1 MNVHDFNYLLPQNLI
16 AQSPVDPRDHSRMMV
31 VSRKENTIEHKH
43 FYNLPEY
50 IEPHDLMVFND
61 SRVIRARL
69 HGRRRTTGAK
79 VEILLLHRL
88 SRGLWQALVRP
99 GRRMA
104 VGTLVD
110 VGNGKQNLAIEVTD
124 VSEDGI
130 RTVSLSSDDDVDKF
144 GVVPLPPYIHEPL
157 RDPERYQTV
166 YSRVAGSIAAPT
178 AGLHFTQALLSRL
191 SAYGVEFAFVT
202 LHVGWDSFKPVTS
215 KTIENHKMHSEYWS
229 LSCES
234 AEAINRAKKDGR
246 RVISVGTTA
255 VRLLESSAA
264 LQQNCVSDTVTPGSG
279 WTRLFMY
286 PNYEFRVVDAL
297 ITNFHLP
304 KSTLLMLTSAFTGTD
319 RILNAYRIAAKRGY
333 RFYSLGDSMFIT

>member
-1 MNVHDFNYLLPQNLI
+1 MNVHDFNYILPQNLI

-31 VSRKENTIEHKH
+31 VSRKKNTIEHKH
-43 FYNLPEY
+43 FYDLPEY
-50 IEPHDLMVFND
+50 IAPDDLIVFND
-61 SRVIRARL
+61 SRVIKARL
-69 HGRRRTTGAK
+69 HGRRRATGAR

-88 SRGLWQALVRP
+88 SPGIWQSLVRP
-99 GRRMA
+99 GRKMT
-104 VGTLVD
+104 VGTVVD
-110 VGNGKQNLAIEVTD
+110 VGNSEKNLAIEVID

-130 RTVSLSSDDDVDKF
+130 RTVSLSNDDDVDKY

-166 YSRVAGSIAAPT
+166 YSRVTGSIAAPT
-178 AGLHFTQALLSRL
+178 AGLHFTETLLSKL
-191 SAYGVEFAFVT
+191 SAFGVEFAFVT
-202 LHVGWDSFKPVTS
+202 LHVGWDSFKPVTA
-215 KTIENHKMHSEYWS
+215 KFIGDHKMHSEYWT
-229 LSCES
+229 LSYES
-234 AEAINRAKKDGR
+234 AKTINQAKKNGR

-264 LQQNCVSDTVTPGSG
+264 LPKNASSDTVTPGSG
-279 WTRLFMY
+279 WTSLFMY
-286 PNYEFRVVDAL
+286 PDYEFQVVDAL

-304 KSTLLMLTSAFTGTD
+304 KSTLLMLTSAFAGTD